1 METRPTTPR
10 KFTILDAMIL
20 VAAVAC
26 GLAMSRAVDP
36 AWYDGAH
43 TQNWFG
49 RITDGPVR
57 VSAALPY
64 LIALTPAVLLMR
76 IRCPRPR
83 WRRVMRQP
91 GMAACSA
98 AMVPIVV
105 ALLRLQCRGWPLATS
120 TPFGMEKIWDPLYWD
135 CAFDAGLWVVA
146 AWLALALSGR
156 RRSEP
161 SGIDRL
167 GRLVGAGWLMVLAVR
182 LLGMAHPG

>member
-1 METRPTTPR
+1 MGMRPASPR
-10 KFTILDAMIL
+10 KLTILDAMIL

-26 GLAMSRAVDP
+26 GLAMSRTVDP
-36 AWYDGAH
+36 GGASYS
-43 TQNWFG
+43 QNWFG

-64 LIALTPAVLLMR
+64 LIALTPAVMLMR
-76 IRCPRPR
+76 IRRPRPR
-83 WRRVMRQP
+83 WRRLMRQP
-91 GMAACSA
+91 GMAACSV

-105 ALLRLQCRGWPLATS
+105 ALLRLACREWPPQAPYPS
-120 TPFGMEKIWDPLYWD
+120 DFDMIWDPLYWD
-135 CAFDAGLWVVA
+135 CAFDAGLWVLA